1 MLLEEY
7 RKALRQGLKEV
18 KAAAAAGKETG
29 LLVLPDSM
37 EAKAVR
43 RESLGVVEIPM
54 ELIDGTYN
62 AMRRDDFSP
71 GFLPVVQEESEFANK
86 WEMLCKAHLAEGI
99 RDPIKAVEYLNH
111 FYVIEGHKRV
121 SVLKHFGAISVPGT
135 VTRLYPAH
143 SDDPEVKAYYEFLN
157 FYQMTGLN
165 MIVFKRPGEYEEL
178 LEAVGM
184 TGREPWGADEVY
196 RFRSFYYMFR
206 DAYLRKNMDPLYA
219 CQAFLVYIKIF
230 GYKASREKMTSQIMR
245 ELPKIR
251 QEILNRLE
259 NAGVTVVLDD
269 TVKRPL
275 ISPMVSMPTGGKLC
289 VAFLHGGSSATSRWE
304 YGHEYGRYS
313 LENNLTGQIRTL
325 SYENVDTDEKAEE
338 AFEDA
343 VNQGAGMIFTTTPK
357 LLLPGVK
364 QAVLH
369 PDVKILNCSLNTT
382 YPSVRT
388 YYPRLYE
395 ATFIKGAIAATL
407 TTDDR
412 IGFVADYPTFGNIAG
427 INAFAQGARMVNAN
441 ARIYLEW
448 DTLREGGGLER
459 LHKMG
464 ILYIDRRGRLAA
476 HSGRNLDGAHNLALA
491 QIRWGKF
498 YLSIVRR
505 VLEGSWKQEARGSS
519 AINYWWGMN
528 QGVVDVLCSR
538 SLPIGTRRLV
548 SVLRTALQAGRLDPF
563 YGMLMDQQ
571 GQESYDVYEDS
582 APPPAEQILSM
593 NWLSPYVQGRIPAF
607 EELTEPAQELVKLQ
621 GVERRTTP

>member
-7 RKALRQGLKEV
+7 HKALRQGLKEV

-29 LLVLPDSM
+29 LLALPDSM

-71 GFLPVVQEESEFANK
+71 GFFPVVNENSEFASK
-86 WEMLCKAHLAEGI
+86 WEMLCKAHLDEGI

-143 SDDPEVKAYYEFLN
+143 SDDPEVIAYYEFLN
-157 FYQMTGLN
+157 FYQMTGLHFL
-165 MIVFKRPGEYEEL
+165 VFKRPGEYQEL

-184 TGREPWGADEVY
+184 PGRDPWSAEDVY

-206 DAYLRKNMDPLYA
+206 DAYLRKGLDPHYVS
-219 CQAFLVYIKIF
+219 QAFLVYIQIF
-230 GYKASREKMTSQIMR
+230 GYKASREKMTSEIMR

-259 NAGVTVVLDD
+259 NAGVTVLLDD

-275 ISPMVSMPTGGKLC
+275 ISPMVSMPTGRKLC
-289 VAFLHGGSSATSRWE
+289 VAFLHGSSSAVSRWE

-313 LENNLTGQIRTL
+313 LENNMSGQVRTL
-325 SYENVDTDEKAEE
+325 SYENVNTEEKAEE

-412 IGFVADYPTFGNIAG
+412 IGFVADYPTFGNIAS

-441 ARIYLEW
+441 ARIFLEW
-448 DTLREGGGLER
+448 DTFREGSGLER
-459 LHKMG
+459 LHEMG

-505 VLEGSWKQEARGSS
+505 VLEGSWKQELHGNS

-571 GQESYDVYEDS
+571 GQDSYEDS
-582 APPPAEQILSM
+582 APPPADQILSM

-607 EELTEPAQELVKLQ
+607 EELTASAQELVKLQ
-621 GVERRTTP
+621 GVERRSNL

>member
-71 GFLPVVQEESEFANK
+71 GFSPVVQEESEFANK
-86 WEMLCKAHLAEGI
+86 WEMLCKAHLDEGI
-99 RDPIKAVEYLNH
+99 RDPIKAVEYLHH

-135 VTRLYPAH
+135 VTRLYPPH
-143 SDDPEVKAYYEFLN
+143 SDDPEVVAYYEFLN
-157 FYQMTGLN
+157 FYQMTGLSFL
-165 MIVFKRPGEYEEL
+165 VFRRPGEYQEL

-184 TGREPWGADEVY
+184 PGRDPWSAEDVY

-206 DAYLRKNMDPLYA
+206 DAYLRRNMDPSYVA
-219 CQAFLVYIKIF
+219 QAFLVYIQIF
-230 GYKASREKMTSQIMR
+230 GYRASREKMTSQILKD
-245 ELPKIR
+245 LPKIR

-259 NAGVTVVLDD
+259 NAGTTVLLED
-269 TVKRPL
+269 TVRRPI
-275 ISPMVSMPTGGKLC
+275 ISPMVTMPAGGKLC
-289 VAFLHGGSSATSRWE
+289 VAFLHGSSSSTSRWE

-313 LENNLTGQIRTL
+313 LEIRTL
-325 SYENVDTDEKAEE
+325 SFENVDTDEKAEE
-338 AFEDA
+338 AFENA
-343 VNQGAGMIFTTTPK
+343 VNEGAGVIFTTTPK
-357 LLLPGVK
+357 LLLPSVK

-407 TTDDR
+407 TTDNR
-412 IGFVADYPTFGNIAG
+412 IGFVADYPTFGNIAS

-441 ARIYLEW
+441 ATIYLTW
-448 DTLREGGGLER
+448 DTLREGGGLEE
-459 LHKMG
+459 LHEMG

-505 VLEGSWKQEARGSS
+505 VLEGSWKQELRGNS

-563 YGMLMDQQ
+563 YGMLMDPQSQ
-571 GQESYDVYEDS
+571 DDYEDS

-607 EELTEPAQELVKLQ
+607 EELTESAQELVKLQ
-621 GVERRTTP
+621 GVERRTTT

>member
-1 MLLEEY
+1 MVLEEY
-7 RKALRQGLKEV
+7 HKALRQGLKDV
-18 KAAAAAGKETG
+18 KAAAAAGRETG

-43 RESLGVVEIPM
+43 RESLGVIEIPM

-71 GFLPVVQEESEFANK
+71 GFFPVVNENSEFASK
-86 WEMLCKAHLAEGI
+86 WEMLCKAHLDEGI

-121 SVLKHFGAISVPGT
+121 SVLKHFGASSVPGT
-135 VTRLYPAH
+135 VTRLYPPH
-143 SDDPEVKAYYEFLN
+143 SDDPEVEAYYEFLN
-157 FYQMTGLN
+157 FYQMTGQNFL
-165 MIVFKRPGEYEEL
+165 VFKRPGEYQEL

-184 TGREPWGADEVY
+184 PGRDPWSAEDIY

-206 DAYLRKNMDPLYA
+206 DAYLRKNLDPHYVS
-219 CQAFLVYIKIF
+219 QAFLVYIKIF
-230 GYKASREKMTSQIMR
+230 GYKASLGKRTSQIIR

-259 NAGVTVVLDD
+259 NAGVTVLLDD
-269 TVKRPL
+269 DVKRPL
-275 ISPMVSMPTGGKLC
+275 ISPMVSLPTGGKLC
-289 VAFLHGGSSATSRWE
+289 VAFLHGSSAAASRWE

-313 LENNLTGQIRTL
+313 LENNLAGLVRTL
-325 SYENVDTDEKAEE
+325 SYENVNTDEKAEE

-388 YYPRLYE
+388 YYPRLFE

-441 ARIYLEW
+441 ARIFLEW

-459 LHKMG
+459 LHEMG

-505 VLEGSWKQEARGSS
+505 VLEGSWKQESRGSS
-519 AINYWWGMN
+519 AVNYWWGMN

-548 SVLRTALQAGRLDPF
+548 TVLRTALQAGRLDPF
-563 YGMLMDQQ
+563 YGMLMDRQ
-571 GQESYDVYEDS
+571 GQDPYEEDS

-621 GVERRTTP
+621 GVERRTNP

>member
-7 RKALRQGLKEV
+7 HKALRQGLKEV

-71 GFLPVVQEESEFANK
+71 GFFPVVNENSEFASK
-86 WEMLCKAHLAEGI
+86 WEMLCKAHLDEGI

-143 SDDPEVKAYYEFLN
+143 SDDPEVIAYYEFLY
-157 FYQMTGLN
+157 FYQMTGLHFL
-165 MIVFKRPGEYEEL
+165 VFKRPGEYQEL

-184 TGREPWGADEVY
+184 PGRDPWSAEDVY

-206 DAYLRKNMDPLYA
+206 DAYLRKGLDPHYVS
-219 CQAFLVYIKIF
+219 QAFLVYIQIF
-230 GYKASREKMTSQIMR
+230 GYKASREKMTSEIMR

-259 NAGVTVVLDD
+259 NAGVTVLLDD

-275 ISPMVSMPTGGKLC
+275 ISPLVSMPTGGKLC
-289 VAFLHGGSSATSRWE
+289 VAFLHGSSSAVSRWE

-313 LENNLTGQIRTL
+313 LENNMSGQVRTL
-325 SYENVDTDEKAEE
+325 SYENVNTEEKAEE

-412 IGFVADYPTFGNIAG
+412 IGFVADYPTFGNIAS

-441 ARIYLEW
+441 ARIFLEW
-448 DTLREGGGLER
+448 DTFREGSGLER
-459 LHKMG
+459 LHEMG

-505 VLEGSWKQEARGSS
+505 VLEGSWKQELHGNS

-571 GQESYDVYEDS
+571 GQDSYEDS

-607 EELTEPAQELVKLQ
+607 EELTESAQELVKLQ
-621 GVERRTTP
+621 GVERRSNL

>member
-29 LLVLPDSM
+29 LLVLPESM

-43 RESLGVVEIPM
+43 RESMGVVEIPM

-62 AMRRDDFSP
+62 AMRCNDFSP
-71 GFLPVVQEESEFANK
+71 GYYPVLSEESEFASK
-86 WEMLCKAHLAEGI
+86 WEMLCKAHLDEGI

-135 VTRLYPAH
+135 VTRLYPPH
-143 SDDPEVKAYYEFLN
+143 SDDPEVVAYYEFLN
-157 FYQMTGLN
+157 FYQMTGLSFL
-165 MIVFKRPGEYEEL
+165 VFKRPGEYQEL

-184 TGREPWGADEVY
+184 PGRDPWSAEDVY

-206 DAYLRKNMDPLYA
+206 DAYLRRDMDPSYVS
-219 CQAFLVYIKIF
+219 QAFLVYIQIF
-230 GYKASREKMTSQIMR
+230 GYRACREKMTSEILKD
-245 ELPKIR
+245 LPKIR

-259 NAGVTVVLDD
+259 NAGTTVVLEDA
-269 TVKRPL
+269 VKRPI
-275 ISPMVSMPTGGKLC
+275 ISPMVSMPAGGKLC
-289 VAFLHGGSSATSRWE
+289 VAFLHGGSSSTSRWE

-313 LENNLTGQIRTL
+313 LENNMAGQIRTL
-325 SYENVDTDEKAEE
+325 AYENVDTDEKAEE
-338 AFEDA
+338 AFENA
-343 VNQGAGMIFTTTPK
+343 VNEGAGVIFTTTPK
-357 LLLPGVK
+357 LLMPSVK

-441 ARIYLEW
+441 ARIYLTW
-448 DTLREGGGLER
+448 DTLREGGGLEE
-459 LHKMG
+459 LHELG

-505 VLEGSWKQEARGSS
+505 VLEGSWKKELRGSS

-538 SLPIGTRRLV
+538 GLPIGTRRLV

-563 YGMLMDQQ
+563 YGLLMSPDQDP
-571 GQESYDVYEDS
+571 SDDS

-607 EELTEPAQELVKLQ
+607 EELTDAAQELVKLQ
-621 GVERRTTP
+621 GVERRNGL

>member
-7 RKALRQGLKEV
+7 HKALRQGLKEV

-29 LLVLPDSM
+29 LLALPDSM

-71 GFLPVVQEESEFANK
+71 GFFPVVNENSEFASK
-86 WEMLCKAHLAEGI
+86 WEMLCKAHLDEGI

-143 SDDPEVKAYYEFLN
+143 SDDPEVIAYYEFLN
-157 FYQMTGLN
+157 FYQMTGLHFL
-165 MIVFKRPGEYEEL
+165 VFKRPGEYQEL

-184 TGREPWGADEVY
+184 PGRDPWSAEDVY

-206 DAYLRKNMDPLYA
+206 DAYLRKGLDPHYVS
-219 CQAFLVYIKIF
+219 QAFLVYIQIF
-230 GYKASREKMTSQIMR
+230 GYKASREKMTSEIMR

-259 NAGVTVVLDD
+259 NAGVTVLLDD

-275 ISPMVSMPTGGKLC
+275 ISPMVSMPTGRKLC
-289 VAFLHGGSSATSRWE
+289 VAFLHGSSSAVSRWE

-313 LENNLTGQIRTL
+313 LENNTSGQVRTL
-325 SYENVDTDEKAEE
+325 SYENVNTEEKAEE

-412 IGFVADYPTFGNIAG
+412 IGFVADYPTFGNIAS

-441 ARIYLEW
+441 ARIFLEW
-448 DTLREGGGLER
+448 DTLREGSGLER
-459 LHKMG
+459 LHEMG

-505 VLEGSWKQEARGSS
+505 VLEGSWKQELHGNS

-571 GQESYDVYEDS
+571 GQDSYEDS

-607 EELTEPAQELVKLQ
+607 EELTESAQELVKLQ
-621 GVERRTTP
+621 GVERRSNL

>member
-7 RKALRQGLKEV
+7 HKALRLGLKEV

-71 GFLPVVQEESEFANK
+71 GFFPVVNENSEFASK
-86 WEMLCKAHLAEGI
+86 WEMLCKAHLDEGI

-143 SDDPEVKAYYEFLN
+143 SDDPEVIAYYEFLN
-157 FYQMTGLN
+157 FYQMTGLHFL
-165 MIVFKRPGEYEEL
+165 VFKRPGEYQEL

-184 TGREPWGADEVY
+184 PGRDPWSAEDVY

-206 DAYLRKNMDPLYA
+206 DAYLRKGLDPHYVS
-219 CQAFLVYIKIF
+219 QAFLVYIQIF
-230 GYKASREKMTSQIMR
+230 GYKASREKMTSEIMR

-259 NAGVTVVLDD
+259 NAGVTVLLDD

-275 ISPMVSMPTGGKLC
+275 ISPLVSMPTGGKLC
-289 VAFLHGGSSATSRWE
+289 VAFLHGSSSAVSRWE

-313 LENNLTGQIRTL
+313 LENNMSGQVRTL
-325 SYENVDTDEKAEE
+325 SYENVNTEEKAEE

-412 IGFVADYPTFGNIAG
+412 IGFVADYPTFGNIAS

-441 ARIYLEW
+441 ARIFLEW
-448 DTLREGGGLER
+448 DTFREGSGLER
-459 LHKMG
+459 LHEMG

-505 VLEGSWKQEARGSS
+505 VLEGSWKQELHGNS

-571 GQESYDVYEDS
+571 GQDSYEDS

-607 EELTEPAQELVKLQ
+607 EELTESAQELVKLQ
-621 GVERRTTP
+621 GVERRSNL

>member
-71 GFLPVVQEESEFANK
+71 GFYPVVQEESEFANK
-86 WEMLCKAHLAEGI
+86 WEMLCKAHLDEGI
-99 RDPIKAVEYLNH
+99 RDPIKAVEYLHH

-135 VTRLYPAH
+135 VTRLYPPH
-143 SDDPEVKAYYEFLN
+143 SDDPEVVAYYEFLN
-157 FYQMTGLN
+157 FYQRTGLSFL
-165 MIVFKRPGEYEEL
+165 VFRRPGEYQEL

-184 TGREPWGADEVY
+184 PGRDPWSAEDVY

-206 DAYLRKNMDPLYA
+206 DAYLRRNMDPSYVA
-219 CQAFLVYIKIF
+219 QAFLVYIQIF
-230 GYKASREKMTSQIMR
+230 GYRASREKMTSQILKD
-245 ELPKIR
+245 LPKIR

-259 NAGVTVVLDD
+259 NAGTTVLLED
-269 TVKRPL
+269 TVRRPI
-275 ISPMVSMPTGGKLC
+275 ISPMVTMPAGGKLC
-289 VAFLHGGSSATSRWE
+289 VAFLHGSSSSTSRWE

-313 LENNLTGQIRTL
+313 LENNMAGQIRTL
-325 SYENVDTDEKAEE
+325 SFENVDTDEKAEE
-338 AFEDA
+338 AFENA
-343 VNQGAGMIFTTTPK
+343 VNEGAGVIFTTTPK
-357 LLLPGVK
+357 LLLPSVK

-407 TTDDR
+407 TTDNR

-441 ARIYLEW
+441 ATIYLTW
-448 DTLREGGGLER
+448 DTLREGGGLEE
-459 LHKMG
+459 LHEMG

-505 VLEGSWKQEARGSS
+505 VLEGSWKQELRGNS

-563 YGMLMDQQ
+563 YGMLMDPQSQ
-571 GQESYDVYEDS
+571 DDYEDS

-607 EELTEPAQELVKLQ
+607 EELTESAQELVKLQ
-621 GVERRTTP
+621 GVERRTTT

>member
-71 GFLPVVQEESEFANK
+71 GFYPVVQEESEFANK
-86 WEMLCKAHLAEGI
+86 WEMLCKAHLDEGI
-99 RDPIKAVEYLNH
+99 RDPIKAVEYLHH

-135 VTRLYPAH
+135 VTRLYPPH
-143 SDDPEVKAYYEFLN
+143 SDDPEVVAYYEFLN
-157 FYQMTGLN
+157 FYQMTGLSFL
-165 MIVFKRPGEYEEL
+165 VFRRPGEYQEL

-184 TGREPWGADEVY
+184 PGRDPWSAEDGS
-196 RFRSFYYMFR
+196 RIRTFYHMFR
-206 DAYLRKNMDPLYA
+206 DAYLRRNMDPSYVA
-219 CQAFLVYIKIF
+219 QAFLVYIQIF
-230 GYKASREKMTSQIMR
+230 GYRASREKMTSQILKD
-245 ELPKIR
+245 LPKIR

-259 NAGVTVVLDD
+259 NAGTTVLLED
-269 TVKRPL
+269 TVRRPI
-275 ISPMVSMPTGGKLC
+275 ISPMVTMPAGGKLC
-289 VAFLHGGSSATSRWE
+289 VAFLHGSSSSTSRWE

-313 LENNLTGQIRTL
+313 LENNMAGQIRTL
-325 SYENVDTDEKAEE
+325 SFENVDTDEKAEE
-338 AFEDA
+338 AFENA
-343 VNQGAGMIFTTTPK
+343 VNEAAGVIYTTTPK
-357 LLLPGVK
+357 LLLPSVK

-407 TTDDR
+407 TTDNR

-441 ARIYLEW
+441 ATIYLTW
-448 DTLREGGGLER
+448 DTLREGGGLEE
-459 LHKMG
+459 LHEMG

-505 VLEGSWKQEARGSS
+505 VLEGSWKQELRGNS

-563 YGMLMDQQ
+563 YGMLMDPQSQ
-571 GQESYDVYEDS
+571 DDYEDS

-607 EELTEPAQELVKLQ
+607 EELTESAQELVKLQ
-621 GVERRTTP
+621 GVERRTTT

>member
-29 LLVLPDSM
+29 LLVLPDNM
-37 EAKAVR
+37 EAKAIR

-62 AMRRDDFSP
+62 TMRRDDFSP
-71 GFLPVVQEESEFANK
+71 GFYPVVQEESEFASK
-86 WEMLCKAHLAEGI
+86 WEMLCKAHMDEGI
-99 RDPIKAVEYLNH
+99 RDPIKAVEYLHH

-135 VTRLYPAH
+135 VTRLYPPH
-143 SDDPEVKAYYEFLN
+143 SDDPEVVAYYEFLN
-157 FYQMTGLN
+157 FYQMTGLSFL
-165 MIVFKRPGEYEEL
+165 VFRRPGEYQEL

-184 TGREPWGADEVY
+184 PGRDPWSAEDVY

-206 DAYLRKNMDPLYA
+206 DAYLRRNMDPNYVA
-219 CQAFLVYIKIF
+219 QAFLVYIQIF
-230 GYKASREKMTSQIMR
+230 GYRASREKMTSQILK

-259 NAGVTVVLDD
+259 NAGTTVLLED
-269 TVKRPL
+269 TVRRP
-275 ISPMVSMPTGGKLC
+275 IIFPMVTMPAGGKLC
-289 VAFLHGGSSATSRWE
+289 VAFLHGSSPSTSRWE

-313 LENNLTGQIRTL
+313 LENNMTGQIRTL
-325 SYENVDTDEKAEE
+325 SYENVDTEEKAEE
-338 AFEDA
+338 AFESA
-343 VNQGAGMIFTTTPK
+343 VNEGAGVIFTTTPK
-357 LLLPGVK
+357 LMLPSVK

-407 TTDDR
+407 TTDNR
-412 IGFVADYPTFGNIAG
+412 IGFVADYPTFGNIAS

-441 ARIYLEW
+441 ATIYLTW
-448 DTLREGGGLER
+448 DTLREGGGLEE
-459 LHKMG
+459 LHEMG

-505 VLEGSWKQEARGSS
+505 VLEGSWKKELRGNS

-563 YGMLMDQQ
+563 YGLLMSPDQDP
-571 GQESYDVYEDS
+571 SEDS

-607 EELTEPAQELVKLQ
+607 EELTESAQELVKLQ
-621 GVERRTTP
+621 GVERRAIL